1 MGYLQN
7 IRSGIF
13 VLNNLSKEEI
23 QVLEFRANLVLD
35 VSLGKIERQLTDLE
49 EEYIETIKQIGDEKI
64 PQIAE
69 EPEQIRKKL
78 EDEQLKYCNEY
89 GGFSLDGKKYN
100 IRINKDNKLPTVWSH
115 VLANEKFGTVVTE
128 NMGGYTW
135 YKNSRL
141 NRLTAWANN
150 PTNDIPSEII
160 YLEDMENKKVW
171 SLGQNPIPDSNDYYI
186 TYGFGYA
193 NYMHKSN
200 GLIQNASIFVPCKD
214 SAKVHLIRLENIEP
228 RKRKIKLVYYIKPV
242 LGEDE
247 TISNTYLNL
256 EYKEGSNLLC
266 LENISNED
274 FKNVLYVSSSEK
286 INSYTGN
293 KDFFIG
299 NGTIANPDGI
309 HKLDL
314 DRQNS
319 LWRNGILAI
328 EFQVELQALESK
340 EISIVLGAEESIINC
355 QDNAYKYGK
364 ISNVKEEYKKVKE
377 YWEDIT
383 GKVHVKTPVESMNIL
398 LNGWL
403 IYQTISARL
412 LARSGYYQSGGA
424 FGFRDQLQ
432 DTIALKYINPEI
444 MKNQIIKHSSHQFI
458 EGDVEHW
465 WHDETRKRHKN
476 KIFR

>member
-1 MGYLQN
+1 M
-7 IRSGIF
+7 
-13 VLNNLSKEEI
+13 
-23 QVLEFRANLVLD
+23 
-35 VSLGKIERQLTDLE
+35 
-49 EEYIETIKQIGDEKI
+49 
-64 PQIAE
+64 
-69 EPEQIRKKL
+69 
-78 EDEQLKYCNEY
+78 
-89 GGFSLDGKKYN
+89 
-100 IRINKDNKLPTVWSH
+100 
-115 VLANEKFGTVVTE
+115 
-128 NMGGYTW
+128 
-135 YKNSRL
+135 
-141 NRLTAWANN
+141 
-150 PTNDIPSEII
+150 
-160 YLEDMENKKVW
+160 
-171 SLGQNPIPDSNDYYI
+171 
-186 TYGFGYA
+186 
-193 NYMHKSN
+193 
-200 GLIQNASIFVPCKD
+200 
-214 SAKVHLIRLENIEP
+214 
-228 RKRKIKLVYYIKPV
+228 
-242 LGEDE
+242 
-247 TISNTYLNL
+247 
-256 EYKEGSNLLC
+256 
-266 LENISNED
+266 ENISNED

-412 LARSGYYQSGGA
+412 LARSCLLYTSPSP
-424 FGFRDQLQ
+424 RD
-432 DTIALKYINPEI
+432 
-444 MKNQIIKHSSHQFI
+444 
-458 EGDVEHW
+458 
-465 WHDETRKRHKN
+465 TR
-476 KIFR
+476 

>member
-1 MGYLQN
+1 
-7 IRSGIF
+7 
-13 VLNNLSKEEI
+13 
-23 QVLEFRANLVLD
+23 
-35 VSLGKIERQLTDLE
+35 
-49 EEYIETIKQIGDEKI
+49 
-64 PQIAE
+64 
-69 EPEQIRKKL
+69 
-78 EDEQLKYCNEY
+78 
-89 GGFSLDGKKYN
+89 
-100 IRINKDNKLPTVWSH
+100 
-115 VLANEKFGTVVTE
+115 
-128 NMGGYTW
+128 MGGYTW

-364 ISNVKEEYKKVKE
+364 ISNVKEEYKK
-377 YWEDIT
+377 
-383 GKVHVKTPVESMNIL
+383 
-398 LNGWL
+398 
-403 IYQTISARL
+403 
-412 LARSGYYQSGGA
+412 
-424 FGFRDQLQ
+424 
-432 DTIALKYINPEI
+432 
-444 MKNQIIKHSSHQFI
+444 
-458 EGDVEHW
+458 
-465 WHDETRKRHKN
+465 
-476 KIFR
+476 